1 MIILLTLSSSKLK
14 VILLTLE
21 KSKFTLCVYFNQ
33 LWASHSYLIEF
44 GQDITP
50 QKIIQTLSVWQK
62 IQEPPT
68 RPDTS
73 HLQLFNQQKPRTGW
87 VSQSLEASKAQIFL
101 HTEISFKSLFFFLF
115 FFVFFWQY
123 CQKPYLAHKQKSVAE
138 LFWKKKKNK
147 KTFSC

>member
-1 MIILLTLSSSKLK
+1 MRFTCYPNLMFLASPWLEIYKFSNWWSFCWLWAKLK
-14 VILLTLE
+14 VILLTLK

-101 HTEISFKSLFFFLF
+101 HTEISFKSLFFFF
-115 FFVFFWQY
+115 FDSI
-123 CQKPYLAHKQKSVAE
+123 AKSPI
-138 LFWKKKKNK
+138 
-147 KTFSC
+147 

>member
-101 HTEISFKSLFFFLF
+101 HTEISFKSLFFFF
-115 FFVFFWQY
+115 FFFFFFLTVLP
-123 CQKPYLAHKQKSVAE
+123 KA
-138 LFWKKKKNK
+138 LFSTQTKVCGRAFLQKKKNK